1 MSEQN
6 LENKFDSNQ
15 IFPLSEVDNIFYLFF
30 KIVIRR
36 KRIFFL
42 AAFLSL
48 LIGASY
54 TIYRRIFSPIYQG
67 NFSLLISEPIRSN
80 ENSRTSSP
88 MSQDFIA
95 QLAINNINNDIPTL
109 IEYLKSPLLLE
120 EISAK
125 YRIPLVNLQKSIFI
139 DTPQSRFRFIPGVI
153 EVKMIGKDKIFLTNA
168 LNDLSNIYLETSL
181 NRRQKQLSD
190 GLNFLQK
197 QTPSLEKKTE
207 LIQNKLSK
215 FRNKYRIVDPYIYA
229 EKLRTKIDSIN
240 LQISNI
246 KTDSLRLKKIKDSI
260 NNGSI
265 NIIETKETI
274 GLENFNSGLSL
285 SNSNQNLI
293 NKILQVNNQLA
304 DAKSKF
310 TANSSIVKSLEKKL
324 NELSPIFK
332 ENQIKIINNA
342 LKFNSTKLASLDL
355 LKSDFEKEFDLQP
368 DLLKEYESIK
378 QQLEINSN
386 NLKAISNAKERF
398 ELEISQKKLPWQLI
412 AKTYIQD
419 KPINP
424 NLTKN
429 FILTIFVST
438 VTGIGAALLLDK
450 INNVYR
456 TPEEISEYIKYP
468 LLAHIRYIDSL
479 KDINIS
485 NLDTDIINYVNTFE
499 RKEAEDKDSYLYNQF
514 IYQETFRNLFTS
526 IKFSSPGK
534 NLKSLLISSSIPS
547 EGKTLINLMLAK
559 TMTDFGKK
567 VLLIDSDM
575 RKPQI
580 HKRLNLDNIL
590 GLSNLLVDE
599 NLDYK
604 NVIQKINNYQNL
616 SIITSGTIPPDST
629 TLLNSPQ
636 MKKLVNQMKE
646 EGNFDI
652 IMFDSPP
659 ILGIS
664 DSVILGDYI
673 DGIILVISVDNVKR
687 ILPIQAIKRMR
698 LNNAQL
704 LGVLSNE
711 VNEKSLKRSDFSY
724 NYNYS
729 YSAYNPD
736 TAYSYYRTN
745 KNDAEFKEKSK
756 LFNQKSKNKLIK
768 RFQIFK
774 NKFVEWIK
782 D

>member
-1 MSEQN
+1 
-6 LENKFDSNQ
+6 
-15 IFPLSEVDNIFYLFF
+15 
-30 KIVIRR
+30 
-36 KRIFFL
+36 
-42 AAFLSL
+42 
-48 LIGASY
+48 
-54 TIYRRIFSPIYQG
+54 
-67 NFSLLISEPIRSN
+67 
-80 ENSRTSSP
+80 
-88 MSQDFIA
+88 
-95 QLAINNINNDIPTL
+95 
-109 IEYLKSPLLLE
+109 
-120 EISAK
+120 
-125 YRIPLVNLQKSIFI
+125 
-139 DTPQSRFRFIPGVI
+139 
-153 EVKMIGKDKIFLTNA
+153 
-168 LNDLSNIYLETSL
+168 
-181 NRRQKQLSD
+181 
-190 GLNFLQK
+190 
-197 QTPSLEKKTE
+197 
-207 LIQNKLSK
+207 
-215 FRNKYRIVDPYIYA
+215 
-229 EKLRTKIDSIN
+229 
-240 LQISNI
+240 
-246 KTDSLRLKKIKDSI
+246 
-260 NNGSI
+260 
-265 NIIETKETI
+265 
-274 GLENFNSGLSL
+274 
-285 SNSNQNLI
+285 
-293 NKILQVNNQLA
+293 
-304 DAKSKF
+304 
-310 TANSSIVKSLEKKL
+310 
-324 NELSPIFK
+324 
-332 ENQIKIINNA
+332 
-342 LKFNSTKLASLDL
+342 
-355 LKSDFEKEFDLQP
+355 
-368 DLLKEYESIK
+368 
-378 QQLEINSN
+378 
-386 NLKAISNAKERF
+386 
-398 ELEISQKKLPWQLI
+398 
-412 AKTYIQD
+412 
-419 KPINP
+419 
-424 NLTKN
+424 
-429 FILTIFVST
+429 
-438 VTGIGAALLLDK
+438 
-450 INNVYR
+450 
-456 TPEEISEYIKYP
+456 
-468 LLAHIRYIDSL
+468 
-479 KDINIS
+479 
-485 NLDTDIINYVNTFE
+485 
-499 RKEAEDKDSYLYNQF
+499 
-514 IYQETFRNLFTS
+514 
-526 IKFSSPGK
+526 
-534 NLKSLLISSSIPS
+534 
-547 EGKTLINLMLAK
+547 MLAK